1 MVRSVDVAIIGGGA
15 IGCSIAY
22 EISKKGMSCIVF
34 EKTRLA
40 SGASGATAGMIGPI
54 WYMDHTINPYFQL
67 GMKSWESFPNLVEE
81 LKESGVDPEFQQN
94 GAIKVLLD
102 ESRDGFLL
110 DDLKWQEKLG
120 LGI

>member
-54 WYMDHTINPYFQL
+54 WYMDHTIYP
-67 GMKSWESFPNLVEE
+67 
-81 LKESGVDPEFQQN
+81 
-94 GAIKVLLD
+94 
-102 ESRDGFLL
+102 
-110 DDLKWQEKLG
+110 
-120 LGI
+120 